1 MRLLTLVNY
10 SRHPFS
16 RLIIPVTLASALLIG
31 VSPGCS
37 SKEDVIPTN
46 GGNPADTVFY
56 GDVKPIFDGECA
68 IAGCHVGASPAA
80 DLRMDTYANI
90 MAGAGGNPVV
100 VAGNSMQSH
109 LYMHITGAS
118 QPMMPVD
125 GTLTP
130 AQINSIKNWID
141 DGALE

>member
-1 MRLLTLVNY
+1 MGFLTLGNY
-10 SRHPFS
+10 PQHPFS
-16 RLIIPVTLASALLIG
+16 RLIIPLILASTVLIG

-37 SKEDVIPTN
+37 HKEDIIPTN

-56 GDVKPIFDGECA
+56 SDVKPIFDGECA

-109 LYMHITGAS
+109 LYLRITGAM
-118 QPMMPVD
+118 QPMMPVG

-130 AQINSIKNWID
+130 TQINLIKNWID
-141 DGALE
+141 DGVLE